1 MRPWKLSE
9 VKYSYV
15 KENPYQVAI
24 LPLGAT
30 EPHNLHLPYGTD
42 VFQVEMICDRICE
55 KAHAQGAKVALL
67 PALPFGVESN
77 LMEFPMPISLNPST
91 LDLVIQDI
99 LESLETSGIRKV
111 IIMNGHGG
119 NSLKHTLREIYGKTS
134 VFTCLVNWYDVATD
148 IYKDTFE
155 DPGDHAGEMETS
167 MGLYLFPHLVDLS
180 LADDAHPE
188 ITL

>member
-134 VFTCLVNWYDVATD
+134 VFTCLVNWYDVRRISIRIPLRTRAIMPEKWKPAWD
-148 IYKDTFE
+148 CI
-155 DPGDHAGEMETS
+155 S
-167 MGLYLFPHLVDLS
+167 SSSGLIFC
-180 LADDAHPE
+180 DDSNRE